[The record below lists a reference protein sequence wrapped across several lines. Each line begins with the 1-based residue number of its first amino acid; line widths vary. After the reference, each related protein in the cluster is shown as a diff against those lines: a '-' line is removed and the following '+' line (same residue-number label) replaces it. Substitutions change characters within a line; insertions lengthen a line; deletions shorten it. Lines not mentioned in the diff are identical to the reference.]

1 MRRLRDRTGQRGSA
15 TVEFSLVLPLLFVLA
30 LGLIQVGLLARDRL
44 LVEAAARAGARAAAI
59 QDDPAEV
66 ESAVRAAAPTLDAA
80 TTAVSIAREGARGA
94 PVTVQVGY
102 DDDVRVPLI
111 GWLVGSAIHLSA
123 SATMRQEFG

>member
-1 MRRLRDRTGQRGSA
+1 MPRPHDRTGQRGSA

-66 ESAVRAAAPTLDAA
+66 ESAVHAAAPTLDAA
-80 TTAVSIAREGARGA
+80 STTVSIAREGVRGA
-94 PVTVQVGY
+94 PVTVQVDY
-102 DDDVRVPLI
+102 DDEVRMPLI
-111 GWLVGSAIHLSA
+111 GWLVGSAIHLST